1 MDYFRKLPGFKRS
14 PSGLEWRVLKKLP
27 LILLLG
33 TVVPALCVLILHYTQ
48 WLDPKLTDKIT
59 IMTIAALVLHWT
71 VVMTVGIGAFI
82 VMVMKGPAY
91 VADPYYPP
99 DFNEPDDVNPLREI

>member
-27 LILLLG
+27 LLTLLG
-33 TVVPALCVLILHYTQ
+33 TVIPVAFVLVMHFTQ
-48 WLDPKLTDKIT
+48 WLD
-59 IMTIAALVLHWT
+59 ALVLDKIIMITIGIVLLHWSLMLT
-71 VVMTVGIGAFI
+71 IGIAAFV

-91 VADPYYPP
+91 VADAYYPP
-99 DFNEPDDVNPLREI
+99 DFNEPDDEIPLREI